1 MIISENR
8 RLLGSSHAKKIASL
22 FFERTYTHT
31 HIYTHKEFILLL
43 SGKQKAQEFLCENLL
58 GTIVNFLPDFGCCH
72 GESV

>member
-8 RLLGSSHAKKIASL
+8 RLLGSSHAKKFAI
-22 FFERTYTHT
+22 FERTYTHT

-43 SGKQKAQEFLCENLL
+43 LGKKKAQEFLCENLL
-58 GTIVNFLPDFGCCH
+58 GTIVNFLPDFVGCCH